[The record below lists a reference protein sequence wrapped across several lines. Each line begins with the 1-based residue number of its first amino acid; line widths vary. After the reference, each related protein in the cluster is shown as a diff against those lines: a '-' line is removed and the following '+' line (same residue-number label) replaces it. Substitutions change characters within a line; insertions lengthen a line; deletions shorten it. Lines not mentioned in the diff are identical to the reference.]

1 MNKTGALTISL
12 TAIMSVVV
20 VEGAAGL
27 LTNSLALLSDALH
40 ALFDV
45 LATLTLLVATYL
57 SLKPPDETHT
67 YGHGK
72 IESIGGFLGALLLFT
87 LGVNIVWSAFNR
99 LTEGEHNVT
108 PELVG
113 FFAIFYT
120 LAIDGLRIFILHNSL
135 KEDESATVR
144 VDLFHALSDLSSTFV
159 ALIGFASASLNIFVG
174 DTLAALVL
182 CALIFYLSIKMIY
195 RTALDL
201 SDAIPKS
208 LFNKVRASIQTHPSV
223 KQFENLKMRRVG
235 DKVFVDVDITVPQDL
250 SVKEADLIVSDLQ
263 NQIQNTIG
271 KSEVSIKLKPSSQ
284 QLTFIDRI
292 HFIADRVD
300 GVKGVHKVALTDVNN
315 VQHLTLHIEVDPNL
329 STDRAHAIA
338 EEVENRIV
346 NEVKDIGSVTVHVE
360 PSQGYIKAYE
370 IVDKDVAESIK
381 EIVKA
386 NTFVKEVKSVM
397 IYGDSKKEY
406 ADVRCVLR
414 DNLTVE
420 EAHGVATD
428 IERKIGEKYQ
438 KLNVTLHIEAED

>member
-1 MNKTGALTISL
+1 M
-12 TAIMSVVV
+12 
-20 VEGAAGL
+20 
-27 LTNSLALLSDALH
+27 
-40 ALFDV
+40 
-45 LATLTLLVATYL
+45 
-57 SLKPPDETHT
+57 
-67 YGHGK
+67 
-72 IESIGGFLGALLLFT
+72 
-87 LGVNIVWSAFNR
+87 WSAFNR
-99 LTEGEHNVT
+99 LAVGEHNVT

-120 LAIDGLRIFILHNSL
+120 LVIDGLRIFVLHSSL
-135 KEDESATVR
+135 KEAESATVR

-159 ALIGFASASLNIFVG
+159 ALIGFASASLNILVG

-182 CALIFYLSIKMIY
+182 CILIFYLSIKMIY

-208 LFNKVRASIQTHPSV
+208 LFNRVRASIQTHPSV

-263 NQIQNTIG
+263 KQIQNTIG
-271 KSEVSIKLKPSSQ
+271 KSEISIKLKPSSQ
-284 QLTFIDRI
+284 ELTFIERI
-292 HFIADRVD
+292 HYIADRVD
-300 GVKGVHKVALTDVNN
+300 GVRGVHKVALTEVGN

-329 STDRAHAIA
+329 STDKAHSIA
-338 EEVENRIV
+338 EEVEKRIV
-346 NEVKDIGSVTVHVE
+346 NEVRGIGSVTVHIE
-360 PSQGYIKAYE
+360 PSQWYIKAYE
-370 IVDKDVAESIK
+370 IDDKDVAESIK
-381 EIVKA
+381 EIVKQ
-386 NTFVKEVKSVM
+386 NTFVKKVNAVV

-406 ADVRCVLR
+406 AEVRCVLK

-438 KLNVTLHIEAED
+438 KLNVTLHIEAEGYSKEF